1 MSKKATDTPQK
12 NRSGHKQ
19 VLMKSAPE
27 SLFSAGAIQRAA
39 QSKKA
44 KFDLRKQS
52 KIPGPFKAI
61 RNFCLECMGD
71 SSQLVKECNLA
82 KKCGIWP
89 YRMGRNPTEED
100 LQCAQY
106 KNGRVSHWIHYSEC
120 KGRGEK

>member
-1 MSKKATDTPQK
+1 MSKTAVHTPQK
-12 NRSGHKQ
+12 KSSGHKQ

-27 SLFSAGAIQRAA
+27 SILSAEDRERATQA
-39 QSKKA
+39 KKA
-44 KFDLRKQS
+44 KFDLRKQT

-61 RNFCLECMGD
+61 RTFCLECMGD

-89 YRMGRNPTEED
+89 YRMGRNPAEED